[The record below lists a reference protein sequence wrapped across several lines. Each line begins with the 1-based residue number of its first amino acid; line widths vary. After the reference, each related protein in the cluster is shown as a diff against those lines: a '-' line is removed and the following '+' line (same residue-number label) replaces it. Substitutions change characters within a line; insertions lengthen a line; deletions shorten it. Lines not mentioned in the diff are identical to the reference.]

1 MAKNNEVRNLIL
13 EKAYNLFLL
22 NNFEKVTISKLE
34 KSCKKIRGTIF
45 YYFSNKQ
52 ELFEAVVDEVF
63 FPSLSL
69 PNEVSE
75 IAVSSSLQ
83 SFIKIYINPEDRI
96 IHNIKFRY
104 NIKNANMSCYNF
116 LTQACQYYNNFQ
128 EKYREIIIKDTTAWN
143 YAIRKAQDSNEI
155 SRDIKAVDLSALFIF
170 MSSGVAFHNCFH
182 TESATDQTILSIK
195 LYNLLKEK

>member
-34 KSCKKIRGTIF
+34 KSCEKIRGTIF

-52 ELFEAVVDEVF
+52 KLFEAVVDEVF

-75 IAVSSSLQ
+75 TAVSASFQ
-83 SFIKIYINPEDRI
+83 SFIDIYTSPEDRI
-96 IHNIKFRY
+96 INDIKFRY

-116 LTQACQYYNNFQ
+116 ITQACQYYNNFQ
-128 EKYREIIIKDTTAWN
+128 EKYRDAIIKDATVWN
-143 YAIRKAQDSNEI
+143 YAIRKAQDTNEI
-155 SRDIKAVDLSALFIF
+155 SRDIKVDLSALFIS
-170 MSSGVAFHNCFH
+170 MSSGVTFRNCFD
-182 TESATDQTILSIK
+182 TESTTDQTILSIK

>member
-34 KSCKKIRGTIF
+34 KSCEKIRGTIF
-45 YYFSNKQ
+45 YYFSNKK
-52 ELFEAVVDEVF
+52 ELFEAVVDEFF

-75 IAVSSSLQ
+75 IAVSSSFQ

-96 IHNIKFRY
+96 INNIKFRY

-116 LTQACQYYNNFQ
+116 IIQACQYYNNFQ
-128 EKYREIIIKDTTAWN
+128 EKYREIILKDAAVWS
-143 YAIRKAQDSNEI
+143 YAIRKAQDTNEI
-155 SRDIKAVDLSALFIF
+155 SRDIKVDLSALFIF
-170 MSSGVAFHNCFH
+170 MSSGVTFRNCFD
-182 TESATDQTILSIK
+182 TKSTTDQTILSIK

>member
-13 EKAYNLFLL
+13 KEAYNLFLV

-52 ELFEAVVDEVF
+52 ELFEAVVDELF
-63 FPSLSL
+63 FPSLLL

-75 IAVSSSLQ
+75 IAVSNSFQ

-96 IHNIKFRY
+96 INNIKLRY

-116 LTQACQYYNNFQ
+116 IIQACQYYNKFQ
-128 EKYREIIIKDTTAWN
+128 EKYREIIIKDTTVWN
-143 YAIRKAQDSNEI
+143 YAIRKAQDANEI
-155 SRDIKAVDLSALFIF
+155 SRDVKVDLSTLFIS
-170 MSSGVAFHNCFH
+170 MSSGVTFRNCFD
-182 TESATDQTILSIK
+182 TDATDQATPSIK
-195 LYNLLKEK
+195 LYNLLKKK

>member
-1 MAKNNEVRNLIL
+1 MAKNNEVRSLIL

-34 KSCKKIRGTIF
+34 KSSEKIRGTIF

-52 ELFEAVVDEVF
+52 ELFEAVVDEFF

-75 IAVSSSLQ
+75 IAVSSSFQ

-96 IHNIKFRY
+96 INNIKSRY
-104 NIKNANMSCYNF
+104 HIKDANMSCYNF
-116 LTQACQYYNNFQ
+116 IIQAWQYYNNFQ
-128 EKYREIIIKDTTAWN
+128 EKYREIIIKDATVWN
-143 YAIRKAQDSNEI
+143 YAIRKAQDTNEI
-155 SRDIKAVDLSALFIF
+155 SRDVKVDLSALFIF
-170 MSSGVAFHNCFH
+170 MSSGVTFRNCFD
-182 TESATDQTILSIK
+182 TEFATDQSMQSIK
-195 LYNLLKEK
+195 LYNLLKKK

>member
-13 EKAYNLFLL
+13 KEAYNLFLV

-52 ELFEAVVDEVF
+52 ELFEAVVDELF
-63 FPSLSL
+63 FPSLLL

-75 IAVSSSLQ
+75 IAVSSSFQ

-96 IHNIKFRY
+96 INNIKLRY

-116 LTQACQYYNNFQ
+116 IIQACQYYNKFQ
-128 EKYREIIIKDTTAWN
+128 EKYREVILKDTTVWN
-143 YAIRKAQDSNEI
+143 YAIRKAQDTNEI
-155 SRDIKAVDLSALFIF
+155 SRDVKVNLSTLFIF
-170 MSSGVAFHNCFH
+170 ISSGATFHNCFD
-182 TESATDQTILSIK
+182 TDSATDQTIFSIK